1 MSQKGQTELVDDI
14 CIFYRRYY
22 DQEIKQLAQKYP
34 KEQRSLRIDYND
46 VYQFSKFD
54 QNVLDDI
61 LENYSDIIPL
71 FEDALRVYDLPVDIS
86 LENANV
92 RIHNLPEELE
102 VDISEIRGE
111 HVGNLLPIRGIVS
124 HKRDVKERVEK
135 MAFKCEMCSVRETM
149 HQFGGSIQA
158 PGNCDC
164 GYDAWRPL
172 DTSNDTEYNDVQTLE
187 LQEPPEAAD
196 SVNGARIPMELSDD
210 LAGAAVEGER
220 ITANAVVRLDTDDF
234 TGHGNPDR
242 DRDFY
247 LECYSIDKHET
258 QFSDI
263 EITEDD
269 KERIFELAESDNIYE
284 KLIGS
289 LAPWIVPDDKLR
301 KVKLAVIFQ
310 LLGGV
315 EVDLPNGE
323 SIRGDINVY
332 LIGDAG
338 TGKTQIGKHAKAIA
352 PLGVYTS
359 GKGATPAGMTA
370 TATETNDGWKLDAGA
385 LVVAS
390 GGFAFVDEFDKMDS
404 SVHQSMHEALE
415 SQQIPISKA
424 GINTVLNAK
433 TTVLASSNPIGG
445 EVDRFTPIQD
455 QVEIERPLLSRFDLI
470 FLLNDKV
477 DEEKDRWIAEK
488 QHSLADGDANSEEL
502 EISEELLQ
510 KYIAYAR
517 ENLEP
522 TYADESVKQ
531 ALVDMY
537 VEKRQENEGE
547 DDAPTPITARV
558 NDSYRRLAQASA
570 RARMSEKITMADVER
585 VKTLVDTSLG
595 DTAFDEMGNMDGN
608 KAQGGVPKSQ
618 RDRVKNLKQLISDI
632 ENEYDNGAPE
642 KVITSRA
649 DSELG
654 IDASKVD
661 HEIEKLKQKG
671 ELYEPSMDGHYRVS

>member
-1 MSQKGQTELVDDI
+1 MVDDI
-14 CIFYRRYY
+14 DLFYRRYY
-22 DQEIKQLAQKYP
+22 GQEIKEFAQKYP
-34 KEQRSLRIDYND
+34 NEQRSLSIDYND
-46 VYQFSKFD
+46 IYQFKKFD
-54 QNVLDDI
+54 QDVLDDI
-61 LENYSDIIPL
+61 LENYTKIIPL
-71 FEDALRVYDLPVDIS
+71 FEDALQVYDIPIDIS
-86 LENANV
+86 LRNANV

-102 VDISEIRGE
+102 VDISDIRGE
-111 HVGNLLPIRGIVS
+111 HVGNFLPIRGIVS
-124 HKRDVKERVEK
+124 QKRDVKERVMSME
-135 MAFKCEMCSVRETM
+135 FSCEMCGVRETM
-149 HQFGGSIQA
+149 KQFGGSIQT
-158 PGNCDC
+158 PGKCDC

-172 DTSNDTEYNDVQTLE
+172 DTSDETEYSDVQILE

-196 SVNGARIPMELSDD
+196 SVNGARIPMELSGD
-210 LAGAAVEGER
+210 LTGNAVEGER
-220 ITANAVVRLDTDDF
+220 ITANALVRLDTDDF

-247 LECYSIDKHET
+247 LECYSIDKHDT

-263 EITEDD
+263 EISNDD
-269 KERIFELAESDNIYE
+269 KERIFELAESDDIYE
-284 KLIGS
+284 RLIGS

-301 KVKLAVIFQ
+301 KVKLAVLLQ

-390 GGFAFVDEFDKMDS
+390 GGFAFVDEFDKMDK

-445 EVDRFTPIQD
+445 EVDRFSPIQE

-488 QHSLADGDANSEEL
+488 QHSLADGDGNETNEL
-502 EISEELLQ
+502 EIDEDLLQ

-517 ENLEP
+517 TNLEP
-522 TYADESVKQ
+522 TYSREEVKQ
-531 ALVDMY
+531 ELVNMY
-537 VEKRQENEGE
+537 VEKRQENEDE
-547 DDAPTPITARV
+547 EDAPTPITARV

-570 RARMSEKITMADVER
+570 RARLSEDITMADVER
-585 VKTLVDTSLG
+585 VKNLVNTSLG

-608 KAQGGVPKSQ
+608 KARGGMPKSQ
-618 RDRVKNLKQLISDI
+618 RDRINSLEQLIGDV
-632 ENEYDNGAPE
+632 EEEYDDGAPIDIVLE
-642 KVITSRA
+642 RA
-649 DSELG
+649 DQAG
-654 IDASKVD
+654 MDQSKAE
-661 HEIEKLKQKG
+661 HEIEKLMHKG
-671 ELYEPSMDGHYRVS
+671 KLYEPSTDTIRTTD

>member
-1 MSQKGQTELVDDI
+1 MSQAKGQTEFVDDI
-14 CIFYRRYY
+14 CLFYRRYY
-22 DQEIKQLAQKYP
+22 DEEIKAFAQRYP
-34 KEQRSLRIDYND
+34 NEQRSLRIDYSD
-46 VYQFSKFD
+46 IYQFAKFD
-54 QNVLDDI
+54 QTVLDDL
-61 LENYSDIIPL
+61 LENYSKLIRL
-71 FEDALRVYDLPVDIS
+71 FEDALAVYDLPIDIS

-92 RIHNLPEELE
+92 RVHNLPEELE
-102 VDISEIRGE
+102 VDIGDIRGE
-111 HVGNLLPIRGIVS
+111 HVGKLLPIRGIVS
-124 HKRDVKERVEK
+124 HKRDVKERVES
-135 MAFKCEMCSVRETM
+135 MEFECQMCSVRETM
-149 HQFGGSIQA
+149 NQFGGSIQT
-158 PGNCDC
+158 PGKCDC
-164 GYDAWRPL
+164 GYDAWRPI
-172 DTSNDTEYNDVQTLE
+172 DTSDQTTFSDIQVLE
-187 LQEPPEAAD
+187 LQEPPEAAE

-210 LAGAAVEGER
+210 LAGKAVEGER

-234 TGHGNPDR
+234 TGRGNPDR

-247 LECYSIDKHET
+247 LECQSIDKHET

-269 KERIFELAESDNIYE
+269 KREIFELAESDDIYE
-284 KLIGS
+284 QLIGS

-301 KVKLAVIFQ
+301 KVKLAVLFQ
-310 LLGGV
+310 LFGGV

-390 GGFAFVDEFDKMDS
+390 GGFAFVDEFDKMDK

-455 QVEIERPLLSRFDLI
+455 QVEIQRPLLSRFDLI

-488 QHSLADGDANSEEL
+488 QHSLADGEANGTNDLVVDED
-502 EISEELLQ
+502 LLQ

-522 TYADESVKQ
+522 TYANEDVKQ
-531 ALVDMY
+531 ELVDLY
-537 VEKRQENEGE
+537 VKKRQQNEDE
-547 DDAPTPITARV
+547 EDAPTPITARV

-570 RARMSEKITMADVER
+570 RARLSEEITMADVDR
-585 VKTLVDTSLG
+585 VKKLIDTSLG
-595 DTAFDEMGNMDGN
+595 DTAFDETGTMDGN
-608 KAQGGVPKSQ
+608 KAQGGASKSQ
-618 RDRVKNLKQLISDI
+618 LDRIDRVKNLI
-632 ENEYDNGAPE
+632 EDVEEEYDGAPIDVVME
-642 KVITSRA
+642 RA
-649 DSELG
+649 MDMGLG
-654 IDASKVD
+654 KNQTEHDID
-661 HEIEKLKQKG
+661 KLSQKG
-671 ELYEPSMDGHYRVS
+671 EVYEPSTDTLRTT